1 MTSTSTV
8 LILGASGRLGAAC
21 TTAFAD
27 AGWQVMAQTRK
38 LAVQKLPD
46 GVYPLVT
53 GDLPSNR
60 STAKLQNVDVVVHA
74 MNPAYTNPAWIA
86 HVPAMMKSA
95 IDIAQSLRATLI
107 FPGNVY
113 NFGADMPDT
122 LDESTPYRPT
132 TVKGKLRVDAEL
144 ALERATQVSVLRAIV
159 IRAGDFFGYGSG
171 SMFDRVIVSK
181 IRKGTFTHAGPIDVR
196 TPWAYLPDL
205 AQTFVRVAERRRQL
219 AAFEVL
225 HFAGHAANG
234 HDWLRALQPLAT
246 ANGWLTDWQALKT
259 AALPWPVMRVMAVFS
274 PELAS
279 LVEMRYLQSTP
290 HALDNTRLRKLIGAE
305 PHTPLGQAT
314 ANSLTRLG
322 WIQHP
327 NHY

>member
-1 MTSTSTV
+1 MNRTSTV

-27 AGWQVMAQTRK
+27 AGWQVIAQTRK
-38 LAVQKLPD
+38 PATQKLPD

-53 GDLPSNR
+53 GDSPDSR

-86 HVPAMMKSA
+86 HVPTMMKSA
-95 IDIAQSLRATLI
+95 IDIAQSLKATLI

-122 LDESTPYRPT
+122 LDESTPYHPT
-132 TVKGKLRVDAEL
+132 TVKGKLRVDVEL
-144 ALERATQVSVLRAIV
+144 ALERAAQASALQAIV
-159 IRAGDFFGYGSG
+159 IRAGDFFGYGNG

-181 IRKGTFTHAGPIDVR
+181 IRQGTFTHPGPIDIR

-205 AQTFVRVAERRRQL
+205 AQTFVRVAERRQQL
-219 AAFEVL
+219 AVFEVL

-234 HDWLRALQPLAT
+234 HDWLRVLEPLAT
-246 ANGWLTDWQALKT
+246 VNGWLTDWKALKT
-259 AALPWPVMRVMAVFS
+259 AALSWPVMRVMAVFN
-274 PELAS
+274 PEVAS

-290 HALDNTRLRKLIGAE
+290 HALDNTRLRRLIGIE
-305 PHTPLGQAT
+305 PRTPLRQAV
-314 ANSLTRLG
+314 ASSLTRLG
-322 WIQHP
+322 WTT
-327 NHY
+327 